1 MYVCICM
8 NVCMNVCSNFGSIWE
23 QLTDAPP
30 RVSATDMSQR
40 DACQTTGIPTDM
52 SQKMPVKLQVFRG
65 TADDLA
71 AVLGPHVDRGNFF
84 FPEKV
89 TDTNIEMI
97 WKVRPLW
104 RALHF
109 MNDNFSFQATK
120 LQGAMAIIWEERRD
134 TWPSKLS
141 DEHKDGWVFSVTNRL
156 LAALSESSRAIQSTG
171 IRERWLQ
178 QVLLPALRPED
189 SAAAEQAAP
198 SGPGATTTPCSVGL
212 AQQRRQCAAGLCS
225 SQPVEKG
232 DDRRLADEASQLWES
247 KRGPLWTGTLGN
259 SGLRL
264 YRRLESGREVL
275 RIKKCSPQRHLHRI
289 SVNGFCGDLDA
300 RRNQAM
306 QLGVSLC
313 EQLQSGT
320 LPASTAAIQNARKEW
335 YDCRLSTEQPAAK
348 KQRTQGTEAGKEQ
361 GAEKQLRMRPAAEEQ
376 EEEEEEEKK
385 PLQKKPLQ
393 KRPAGTG
400 ARSSGKLPVEKPLQ
414 TRLAG
419 KGPAK
424 EQEEEPA
431 ASAYENY
438 LRALA
443 RERFH
448 TDQIVA
454 RTLHYSEIGDR
465 MRARRCCVDV

>member
-1 MYVCICM
+1 M
-8 NVCMNVCSNFGSIWE
+8 
-23 QLTDAPP
+23 
-30 RVSATDMSQR
+30 
-40 DACQTTGIPTDM
+40 TTFLYP
-52 SQKMPVKLQVFRG
+52 
-65 TADDLA
+65 
-71 AVLGPHVDRGNFF
+71 
-84 FPEKV
+84 
-89 TDTNIEMI
+89 
-97 WKVRPLW
+97 
-104 RALHF
+104 
-109 MNDNFSFQATK
+109 ATK
-120 LQGAMAIIWEERRD
+120 LQGAMAIIWEEKRD

-156 LAALSESSRAIQSTG
+156 LAALSESSRAIQSNG
-171 IRERWLQ
+171 IMETWLKL
-178 QVLLPALRPED
+178 VLRPALRPED

-198 SGPGATTTPCSVGL
+198 SGPGAPSTPCSVGL

-264 YRRLESGREVL
+264 YRCLEKGREVL
-275 RIKKCSPQRHLHRI
+275 RIQKLCKPHLSVHWI
-289 SVNGFCGDLDA
+289 SVDGFCGDLDA

-320 LPASTAAIQNARKEW
+320 LPESKAAIKDARKEW

-361 GAEKQLRMRPAAEEQ
+361 GAEKQLRTRPAAEEQ

-385 PLQKKPLQ
+385 PLHKKPLQ

-438 LRALA
+438 QRALA

-454 RTLHYSEIGDR
+454 RTLHYSEIADR

>member
-1 MYVCICM
+1 
-8 NVCMNVCSNFGSIWE
+8 
-23 QLTDAPP
+23 
-30 RVSATDMSQR
+30 
-40 DACQTTGIPTDM
+40 
-52 SQKMPVKLQVFRG
+52 
-65 TADDLA
+65 
-71 AVLGPHVDRGNFF
+71 
-84 FPEKV
+84 
-89 TDTNIEMI
+89 MI
-97 WKVRPLW
+97 
-104 RALHF
+104 
-109 MNDNFSFQATK
+109 
-120 LQGAMAIIWEERRD
+120 IIWNEKRE

-141 DEHKDGWVFSVTNRL
+141 DEHKDVWVCSVTNL
-156 LAALSESSRAIQSTG
+156 LRTALTRSNNAVCQKSTPP
-171 IRERWLQ
+171 WLRD
-178 QVLLPALRPED
+178 VLEVPALRPED

-212 AQQRRQCAAGLCS
+212 VQQRRQCAAGLCS

-275 RIKKCSPQRHLHRI
+275 RIKKCNPQRHLHRI

-320 LPASTAAIQNARKEW
+320 LPASRAAIQNARKEW

-385 PLQKKPLQ
+385 PLQKKPLP

-414 TRLAG
+414 TRPAA
-419 KGPAK
+419 KEPAK

-431 ASAYENY
+431 AAAYENY
-438 LRALA
+438 LRELA
-443 RERFH
+443 RERFY

-454 RTLHYSEIGDR
+454 RTLRYGRNSDR
-465 MRARRCCVDV
+465 LHAAQARHRLADVV